1 MPDLSFF
8 HKWVVIKLIV
18 LAYFWVAANF
28 FEGCV

>member
-1 MPDLSFF
+1 MPYLFF
-8 HKWVVIKLIV
+8 FPKWVVIKLII